1 MITRAAGRIW
11 SEKVKEHHKSS
22 PTTTTTPQT
31 QEHSL
36 AAELLSSQQV
46 RLVVLVAVQLWKC
59 VGLSGVFLAAMAGD
73 EALNMADVLL

>member
-22 PTTTTTPQT
+22 PPPPT

-36 AAELLSSQQV
+36 PAELLSGQQI
-46 RLVVLVAVQLWKC
+46 RLVVLVSVQLRMC